1 MQQIKPSIYYE
12 DSYLGVT
19 LGALVFS
26 HGTIMI
32 DAPLRAE
39 DARSWRAALLNQR
52 GGANRL
58 LVSLDAHLDR
68 TLGVRAMEVTVISHQ
83 MTAQIFRNR
92 PMIFKG
98 QGMESGSEWEAYDDA
113 IGTRWASPD
122 ITFSD
127 RMMLHWGGPQ
137 VILEHHPGPAVGSIW
152 VIIPS
157 ERVVFVGDAVTPD
170 QPPFLSFADL
180 PVWIETLDVLIKGYR
195 DYTIISGRNG
205 PVGVDAVRAQQRFLK
220 NIHKGMERLVK
231 RNAPAEATANLAPNL
246 LNEITFPA
254 KYQEQY
260 SQRLHSGM
268 FQYYTRYY
276 QQAGSLDHIG
286 FEEAEG

>member
-26 HGTIMI
+26 HGAIMI

-39 DARSWRAALLNQR
+39 DSRSWRAALLNLR
-52 GGANRL
+52 GGPNRL
-58 LVSLDAHLDR
+58 LISLDAHLDR

-98 QGMESGSEWEAYDDA
+98 QGMDSGSEWEAYDDA

-127 RMMLHWGGPQ
+127 RMMLNWGGPQ
-137 VILEHHPGPAVGSIW
+137 VVLEHHPGPAMGAIW
-152 VIIPS
+152 VVVPS
-157 ERVVFVGDAVTPD
+157 ERVVFIGDAVTPD
-170 QPPFLSFADL
+170 QPPFLALADL
-180 PVWIETLDVLIKGYR
+180 PVWIETLDVLLKGFR
-195 DYTIISGRNG
+195 DYLIISGRNG
-205 PVGVDAVRAQQRFLK
+205 LVGVDAIRAQQRFLK
-220 NIHKGMERLVK
+220 NIHRGMERLVK
-231 RNAPAEATANLAPNL
+231 RNASAEATATLAQNL
-246 LNEITFPA
+246 LNEISFPA

-260 SQRLHSGM
+260 AQRLRAGM

-276 QQAGSLDHIG
+276 QQSAPLDHIG
-286 FEEAEG
+286 FEEAES